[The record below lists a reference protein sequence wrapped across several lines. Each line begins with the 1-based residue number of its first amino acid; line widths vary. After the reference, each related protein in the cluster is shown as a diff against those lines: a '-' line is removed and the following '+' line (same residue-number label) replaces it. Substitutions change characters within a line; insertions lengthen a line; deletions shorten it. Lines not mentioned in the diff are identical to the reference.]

1 MFAKFVKSQAV
12 EQTSDFRL
20 IMADKQTFSCVL
32 TKHDKLDAM
41 GIEIP
46 FDVEAVFGAKRAP
59 VKAVIKGA
67 EYRGS
72 ISRMSGK
79 YMLGI
84 PKEFR
89 ERAGIAAG
97 DNIVITIEKD
107 TTERTVETPADL
119 AVALKDAGLEDAWD
133 KLSYTHKK
141 EHVRAIE
148 EAKAADTR
156 TRRINKAIEMI
167 VGKKK

>member
-1 MFAKFVKSQAV
+1 MS
-12 EQTSDFRL
+12 
-20 IMADKQTFSCVL
+20 DKQTFSCVL
-32 TKHDKLDAM
+32 TRHDKLDAT

-46 FDVEAVFGAKRAP
+46 FDVEAVFGAKRVP
-59 VKAVIKGA
+59 VKATINGA

-72 ISRMSGK
+72 IVRMSGK

-107 TTERTVETPADL
+107 TVDRTVETPADL
-119 AVALKDAGLEDAWD
+119 AAALRESKLEDAWN

-156 TRRINKAIEMI
+156 TRRIKKAIDM
-167 VGKKK
+167 VAAKGK

>member
-1 MFAKFVKSQAV
+1 M
-12 EQTSDFRL
+12 
-20 IMADKQTFSCVL
+20 L
-32 TKHDKLDAM
+32 TKHSKLDAT
-41 GIEIP
+41 GIEVP
-46 FDVEAVFGAKRAP
+46 FDVEAVFGAKRVP
-59 VKAVIKGA
+59 VKAVVNGA

-72 ISRMSGK
+72 IVRMGGK

-97 DNIVITIEKD
+97 DNIVITVEKD
-107 TTERTVETPADL
+107 TTERTVETPVDL
-119 AVALKDAGLEDAWD
+119 AVALRESRLDDAWE

-156 TRRINKAIEMI
+156 TRRITKAIEM
-167 VGKKK
+167 VAAKRK

>member
-1 MFAKFVKSQAV
+1 
-12 EQTSDFRL
+12 
-20 IMADKQTFSCVL
+20 MAHKQTFSCVL
-32 TKHDKLDAM
+32 TKHDKLEAT

-46 FDVEAVFGAKRAP
+46 FDVEAVFGAKRVA
-59 VKAVIKGA
+59 VKAVINGA

-72 ISRMSGK
+72 IARMSGK
-79 YMLGI
+79 YMLGS

-107 TTERTVETPADL
+107 TVERTVETPADL
-119 AVALKDAGLEDAWD
+119 TAALKESKLEDAWN
-133 KLSYTHKK
+133 KLRYTHKK
-141 EHVRAIE
+141 EHVCAIV

-156 TRRINKAIEMI
+156 IRRINKAIEM
-167 VGKKK
+167 VAAKRK